1 MIPLTSLFLFLAGER
16 DLAQVPLPAP
26 HVQGPPKAAAALP
39 GGAARPGLPPSPAQ
53 RRAEGLHLGLKLH
66 DVQEVRGGLREGP
79 QERAEELQGG
89 RDQARQGRGSL

>member
-1 MIPLTSLFLFLAGER
+1 MYLLFKFVIPLTSLFLFLPGER

-26 HVQGPPKAAAALP
+26 HVQGPPTAPAAALP

-53 RRAEGLHLGLKLH
+53 LRAEGLKLQL
-66 DVQEVRGGLREGP
+66 QEVRRGLREGP

-89 RDQARQGRGSL
+89 RDQAR